1 MSTSCATVS
10 HTARTELLNTIGT
23 RFIAPVKVHH
33 HHSKFDSRV
42 SFLSI
47 CELYYAYHGHLSLS
61 LSVALFVGSK
71 CEMNRRDFGLKGIVA
86 TGASVMPSSLVAE
99 PAQG

>member
-10 HTARTELLNTIGT
+10 HTARTELLNNIGT

-33 HHSKFDSRV
+33 HSKLNSRV
-42 SFLSI
+42 SFLSTF
-47 CELYYAYHGHLSLS
+47 ELYYAYHGHLSLS

-99 PAQG
+99 PAKG